1 MIRKRQIE
9 IEEEEVSPFVMMRIG
24 IFEHVKSKAMDPFMM
39 VVYTFMLN
47 LCNWETGVWHGCA
60 AKMAAEL
67 NNIWS
72 VKKVERIL
80 SKLVKGNYIES
91 HYRKGDYGNYDILIN
106 NFVPT
111 VGPNAMK
118 VKLRPVQAGYPLPSD
133 KSVPKSVAVAVGGA
147 TVSVSK
153 SVGGSDKNVL
163 GVGMNLSEG
172 QTKSVTEIVGYTI
185 SNKNAFQEGFQ
196 DGIDGC
202 MDSKPA
208 PKGFDLEEA

>member
-9 IEEEEVSPFVMMRIG
+9 IEEEISPFVMMRVG
-24 IFEHVKSKAMDPFMM
+24 IFEHVKSKSMDPFML

-47 LCNWETGVWHGCA
+47 LCDWETGIWYGCA

-80 SKLVKGNYIES
+80 NKLVKGRYIES

-118 VKLRPVQAGYPLPSD
+118 VKLRQVQAGNPLPSD
-133 KSVPKSVAVAVGGA
+133 SSVPKPVAATVGGA
-147 TVSVSK
+147 TVPVSN
-153 SVGGSDKNVL
+153 SVGGTDKNVL

-172 QTKSVTEIVGYTI
+172 QTKSVTEIVYYTI
-185 SNKNAFQEGFQ
+185 SNKTPSQEAFQ

-202 MDSKPA
+202 MDAAPA